1 MIRSIITLLVFFAL
15 LRPQQP
21 ALFTEAERARVMAYW
36 NTPGRYRIDA
46 PSTPGTNW
54 PWVVRLTPDAS
65 LWFYNYNRA
74 RGFGK
79 TPPTEVPGAASPE
92 WAEWERWVNAK
103 LAYDRWSASL
113 AATANAAG
121 SPVIGAPP
129 PHPGPI
135 PPDLLAAAGNP
146 PDFAVAVAPLNYTI
160 TFDSGE
166 KITYSDH
173 PDMPQRYAYYRF
185 GHGVRFFGTPL
196 KAIPDSELDSAF
208 ADAGMSASERR
219 IARAVSVL
227 EGGFESINTY
237 DTGFLSVGFLQFATL
252 EPGAGSLGAVL
263 QCEKANRPQEF
274 EKDFRRFGIDVNE
287 GGALVVIDPSTGAEL
302 AGAQAVR
309 KTIDDKRLTAVFQL
323 AGSRSRAFR
332 AAQIRVMKDRYYP
345 AYDTITVAVEDRMF
359 TGRVLDVVRSQAGL
373 ATLFDRKVNRGNT
386 DPLQA
391 VVAAVMSKYGLKSLE
406 EAAAYEREIVALLK
420 YRHDFLADAS
430 LSQPPVPP
438 VSKTATESVPRSV
451 ESDSPSHPKVN
462 VKQIGPPASH
472 SPATNRTPTTRVEA
486 IMRPAAPTP
495 GTPLNPALAPKP
507 TPSEDA
513 PQPDTPPSDRQETG
527 APVSPK
533 PAESSP

>member
-1 MIRSIITLLVFFAL
+1 MIRSILTFLVFIAL

-36 NTPGRYRIDA
+36 RAPGRYSIDA

-54 PWVVRLTPDAS
+54 PWVVRLTPEAS

-79 TPPTEVPGAASPE
+79 TPPTEVPGAASPQ
-92 WAEWERWVNAK
+92 WAEWESWINAK
-103 LAYDRWSASL
+103 LAHDRWSASL

-121 SPVIGAPP
+121 SPVVGAPP

-146 PDFAVAVAPLNYTI
+146 PDFAAAVAPLNYTV

-166 KITYSDH
+166 RITYSDH

-196 KAIPDSELDSAF
+196 KTIPDSELDSAF

-263 QCEKANRPQEF
+263 RSEKANQPGEF
-274 EKDFRRFGIDVNE
+274 EKDFLRFGIDVNE
-287 GGALVVIDPSTGAEL
+287 GGGLVVVDPSTGAEL
-302 AGAQAVR
+302 AGSQAVR
-309 KTIDDKRLTAVFQL
+309 KIIDDKRLTAVFQL

-345 AYDTITVAVEDRMF
+345 AYDTIAVALGDQML
-359 TGRVLDVVRSQAGL
+359 TGRVLDLVRSEAGI
-373 ATLFDRKVNRGNT
+373 ATLFDRKVNRGNI
-386 DPLQA
+386 DPIPT
-391 VVAAVMSKYGLKSLE
+391 VVAGVMSKYGLKSLE
-406 EAAAYEREIVALLK
+406 AAAAYEREIVVALK
-420 YRHDFLADAS
+420 YRHDFLSDAS
-430 LSQPPVPP
+430 LSQPPPIPAARATGDTVKPEPP
-438 VSKTATESVPRSV
+438 KATEPPTSELKSAPKSEKSFARPIESENAAAAIQQSESKPEEPRT
-451 ESDSPSHPKVN
+451 ERLTPSP
-462 VKQIGPPASH
+462 
-472 SPATNRTPTTRVEA
+472 
-486 IMRPAAPTP
+486 MRPE
-495 GTPLNPALAPKP
+495 PLNR
-507 TPSEDA
+507 
-513 PQPDTPPSDRQETG
+513 DTG
-527 APVSPK
+527 VSP
-533 PAESSP
+533 